1 MRLPRYVLS
10 PVCSSNAGT
19 KKVAT
24 NSDANR
30 LMMRTSENSLKV
42 TFCLSPTKN
51 TRESAPT
58 VGYYAMFEYLN
69 GFKKAIYWSKKK
81 MLRHADKYSAA
92 FSLEARPG
100 KYPKV
105 SYADYVAGNYDPK
118 TEWLYSSF

>member
-1 MRLPRYVLS
+1 MSLRGVMRLLRYVLS

-58 VGYYAMFEYLN
+58 VVSVAASMGMKALMF
-69 GFKKAIYWSKKK
+69 
-81 MLRHADKYSAA
+81 LR
-92 FSLEARPG
+92 
-100 KYPKV
+100 
-105 SYADYVAGNYDPK
+105 
-118 TEWLYSSF
+118 